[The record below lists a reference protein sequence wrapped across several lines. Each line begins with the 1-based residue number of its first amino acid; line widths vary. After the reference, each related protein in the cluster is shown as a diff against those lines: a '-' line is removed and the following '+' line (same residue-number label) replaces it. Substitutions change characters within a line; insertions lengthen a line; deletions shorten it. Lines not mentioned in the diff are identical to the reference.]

1 MKKSFLKFDKQF
13 KKHFNFILGLF
24 LIIGAFMLMGFS
36 HQVKYSGFHNV
47 DLAWNFGKT
56 SQEINA
62 KLYEYNITEFE
73 MLSVEE
79 VLDNAT
85 HGVMTLG
92 TGYRT
97 GIMQLDY
104 AYSINSYAHMM
115 LLVGIILLIFE
126 RFGVK

>member
-1 MKKSFLKFDKQF
+1 
-13 KKHFNFILGLF
+13 
-24 LIIGAFMLMGFS
+24 MLMGFS

-47 DLAWNFGKT
+47 DLAWNFGST
-56 SQEINA
+56 SAEINSY
-62 KLYEYNITEFE
+62 LFENNITEFQ
-73 MLSVEE
+73 MLHVEE

-97 GIMQLDY
+97 GIIQLDY
-104 AYSINSYAHMM
+104 AYKINSYAHIL
-115 LLVGIILLIFE
+115 LLVGIMLLIFE